1 MAHRHTRKQRKQ
13 RKQRKTKR
21 QMIRSKTHRRKKSY
35 GGALEDD
42 IIQLKRN
49 ITHGEADKVQDFV
62 EKYSHLGLEIRNSMI
77 RSNVLGLERIFNI
90 DLSTITDEVREILI
104 EWGYIN
110 E

>member
-13 RKQRKTKR
+13 RKTKR
-21 QMIRSKTHRRKKSY
+21 QMIRYRSKTHRRKKSY

-77 RSNVLGLERIFNI
+77 RSNVLGLERIFNV